1 MWKTAIALVPRR
13 EDDPPATRRPHPQR
27 TLCGQRSQ
35 GRRSVHRPAARAAI
49 TSMRGGCRRLMWRLE
64 AYAARN
70 SDPAALAG
78 GGAYIFIRP
87 FSHQRLSVLLCCA
100 SAWVCFK
107 FLDHKPVV
115 RGWMKVNRSTRCAL
129 PIRTTYPL
137 TTNRTPT
144 RVGSWVAARACK
156 TSQPNGAA
164 PGHTAALAR

>member
-1 MWKTAIALVPRR
+1 MRHTRPSAETTRRADERRRGRVGADAQGETREGAGDVAKISRRMYEEIRSSRDPSADRRGTMWKTAIALVPRR

-87 FSHQRLSVLLCCA
+87 FSPQRLSVLLCCA
-100 SAWVCFK
+100 PAWGCV
-107 FLDHKPVV
+107 
-115 RGWMKVNRSTRCAL
+115 S
-129 PIRTTYPL
+129 
-137 TTNRTPT
+137 
-144 RVGSWVAARACK
+144 S
-156 TSQPNGAA
+156 S
-164 PGHTAALAR
+164 